1 MYIILYII
9 ILKARQIFSGYFVT
23 RTDTQT
29 DIFSYVHIAMGKG
42 GYFLKAIIV
51 YCILCVY
58 GEDNAVSDP
67 FVIIQTIKYAK
78 IN

>member
-1 MYIILYII
+1 M
-9 ILKARQIFSGYFVT
+9 
-23 RTDTQT
+23 
-29 DIFSYVHIAMGKG
+29 
-42 GYFLKAIIV
+42 KAIIV

-58 GEDNAVSDP
+58 GEVNAVSDP